1 MSLLLALAFL
11 AAPAHARPKSEPP
24 APAPAAAPAAAP
36 AVDPALEADI
46 RRLIEASGGAGLGQ
60 QMFEAMMTNMAQ
72 AMPQI
77 PAEFWESAKGEFRPD
92 EFTSLL
98 VPVYAKYYSQAEIQ
112 ELIAFYQSPL
122 GRKMVATNPAVVQDS
137 MAAGQV
143 WGQQI
148 AQRVIAKLQAAEPK

>member
-1 MSLLLALAFL
+1 MSFLLALALL

-24 APAPAAAPAAAP
+24 APAAAPAPAASP

-46 RRLIEASGGAGLGQ
+46 RRLIDASGGAGLGK

-77 PAEFWESAKGEFRPD
+77 PAAFWESAKAEFQPD
-92 EFTSLL
+92 EFTALL

-112 ELIAFYQSPL
+112 ELIAFYQTPL

-148 AQRVIAKLQAAEPK
+148 AQRVITKLQAAHPE